1 MHRHTREGVWKPA
14 AAVLL
19 DLLRGDLGAEPD
31 EAVYVGDSLV
41 KDVAMAQAA
50 GVADVFARYG
60 DVRGR
65 PGYDL
70 LRRVSHWTPA
80 MLAGAER
87 LAETDVRPTHVLKAG
102 FAELLDL
109 IEPRRFTPRR
119 SPA

>member
-1 MHRHTREGVWKPA
+1 MTGIRVDRDGAVGVITLDRRERFNA
-14 AAVLL
+14 M
-19 DLLRGDLGAEPD
+19 
-31 EAVYVGDSLV
+31 
-41 KDVAMAQAA
+41 DVAMAQAA

-80 MLAGAER
+80 MLAGAEC
-87 LAETDVRPTHVLKAG
+87 LAEADVRPTHVLKSG

-109 IEPRRFTPRR
+109 IEPRRFVPRR
-119 SPA
+119 GDGQSE

>member
-1 MHRHTREGVWKPA
+1 
-14 AAVLL
+14 
-19 DLLRGDLGAEPD
+19 
-31 EAVYVGDSLV
+31 VGDSLL

-70 LRRVSHWTPA
+70 LRRVTHWSPA
-80 MLAGAER
+80 VVTGSEQRVEA
-87 LAETDVRPTHVLKAG
+87 DVRPTHVLKTG

-109 IEPRRFTPRR
+109 VEPRRFAPRR